1 MKFIEDILKSSHDNG
16 QSSLSEAQVY
26 KIFNHLKLNTPKHF
40 TITPKE
46 TFDETKLQDF
56 DGDKVVI
63 KVCSNKD
70 LHKTDKG
77 GVKVCKKEEAV
88 KILQQMVK
96 DFPACEEFLI
106 IEFFKYPYFALGQEI
121 MLGARADDAFGS
133 ILSLGIGGTDAEYI
147 TKTLKTGTSPS
158 IQQAT
163 NKDWKN
169 FVENSWIFRYT
180 GGTARGGKEHASLK
194 DLTSWC
200 DQFSSLMNHF
210 SDFGKSDFCIE
221 EIEINPL
228 AAEAGK
234 LVALDGVLRFR
245 KAIKKPRTLP
255 TSKGINAIINPKT
268 SAVAGVSADKMNLG
282 RIILNNITQAGFDK
296 NKTYIL
302 KENCEQVDGI
312 KCIPSCK
319 DFPEIID
326 MFVVAVP
333 SKFVPAVIK
342 DAAESGKVR
351 GIVLISGGM
360 GEKEGSENVKQEVED
375 IIEKGKKKNK
385 DFVLSG
391 GNSLGIVSNSA
402 KINTL
407 FISKEKF
414 VPPLGENL
422 KHKKSAFISQ
432 SGAFV
437 ISVLGKLP
445 HIKPEY
451 SVTVG
456 NQMDITVVD
465 YVNEVVKD
473 KSIETI
479 LVYIEGLKE
488 GDGTRLLEAVK
499 LAKKQNKTMIIY
511 KAGRTPTGQKAVMG
525 HTASIAGDYV
535 VAKNLLSQEGAFVVD
550 NFEEFEALTQMAVSY
565 NKPKSGKTFI
575 LSNAGFETSG
585 MADNIF
591 EGSKISAN
599 YPSEKL
605 TKKMAEILQKY
616 KLDSIVD
623 VRNPLDITPM
633 SCDNAMVEICDTALS
648 SSEYDSLIFSTIPLS
663 PVMKTLE
670 KEKPDIFERLAKI
683 SKKYKKPI
691 VVSVSGGEKYDYY
704 RSLAQQNGLAV
715 FKESDF
721 TVKTLEKFI

>member
-1 MKFIEDILKSSHDNG
+1 MKFIENILKTSYKNG
-16 QSSLSEAQVY
+16 QSALTEAQVY
-26 KIFNHLKLNTPKHF
+26 KIFNHLKLDTPKYF
-40 TITPKE
+40 TISSKE
-46 TFDETKLQDF
+46 KISVKKLQDF
-56 DGDKVVI
+56 IGDKVVI
-63 KVCSNKD
+63 KVCSSKD
-70 LHKTDKG
+70 LHKTEKG
-77 GVKVCKKEEAV
+77 GVKVCDKKDAD
-88 KILQQMVK
+88 KILQQLK
-96 DFPACEEFLI
+96 RNFPSCEQFLI

-121 MLGARADDAFGS
+121 MIGARHDDAFGP
-133 ILSLGIGGTDAEYI
+133 IISLGIGGTDAEHI
-147 TKTLKTGTSPS
+147 TKTLKSGTSPS
-158 IQQAT
+158 IIQT
-163 NKDWKN
+163 TDKNYKN
-169 FVENSWIFRYT
+169 FIEKSWIYRYT
-180 GGTARGGKEHASLK
+180 GGKARGGKKHSELK
-194 DLTSWC
+194 DLMQWC
-200 DQFSSLMNHF
+200 DQFSKIMNHF
-210 SDFGKSDFCIE
+210 SDNGKSDFCIE
-221 EIEINPL
+221 EIEVNPL
-228 AAEAGK
+228 AAENGK

-245 KAIKKPRTLP
+245 KAKKQSRKLP
-255 TSKGINAIINPKT
+255 TSKGINAILNPKT

-282 RIILNNITQAGFDK
+282 RIILNNITQAGF
-296 NKTYIL
+296 NKKKTFIL
-302 KENCEQVDGI
+302 KDNCKQVDGI
-312 KCIPSCK
+312 KCFASCK
-319 DFPEIID
+319 NFPEIVD

-342 DAAESGKVR
+342 DAAQSQKVR

-360 GEKEGSENVKQEVED
+360 GEKKGSENVKQEVEK
-375 IIEKGKKKNK
+375 IIAQGKKKNK

-414 VPPLGENL
+414 VPPLGKNP

-437 ISVLGKLP
+437 ISVLGKLDK
-445 HIKPEY
+445 IKPEY

-465 YVNEVVKD
+465 YVKEVVKD
-473 KSIETI
+473 STIKTI

-488 GDGTRLLEAVK
+488 NDGTRLLEAVK
-499 LAKKQNKTMIIY
+499 DAKKQNKTMIIY

-535 VAKNLLSQEGAFVVD
+535 VAKQLLTKAGAFVTD
-550 NFEEFEALTQMAVSY
+550 NFEEFEALTQMSVSY
-565 NKPKSGKTFI
+565 DKPKSGKTFI

-591 EGSKISAN
+591 EGSKISAK
-599 YPSEKL
+599 YPSKL
-605 TKKMAEILQKY
+605 LDKKLAEILRKY

-633 SCDNAMVEICDTALS
+633 SCDNAMLEVCEKVLAS
-648 SSEYDSLIFSTIPLS
+648 KEYHSLIFSTIPLS

-670 KEKPDIFERLAKI
+670 KEKPDIFEKLAKI
-683 SKKYKKPI
+683 SKKYNKPI
-691 VVSVSGGEKYDYY
+691 VVSVSGGDKYDYY
-704 RSLAQQNGLAV
+704 RKTAQENGLAV

-721 TVKTLEKFI
+721 AVKILEKFI